1 MPSSF
6 KRQVAGQPLA
16 QVDNPDPFAI
26 PVWRS
31 PVYQT
36 PHFIIWPVQL
46 VRLVWRLLWFVVRHP
61 LLGAVCTALAFTW
74 FKLGWPG
81 LIVLAVFMFT
91 TLGLVYLLWPGWFAR
106 HVTGA
111 ARDWWRHWFYRRRW
125 MAAMTL
131 AGLAPSYRGR
141 VLVPVL
147 KAVHAAGA
155 VDLVTVRLVTGQSPE
170 AFADR
175 TVNLA
180 HAFDAQLCRVRDAR
194 PGAVTLEFV
203 RSDTLANPIGALPVG
218 PVVNLAA
225 LPVGR
230 CEDGT
235 PWLLRL
241 LGSHLLIAGA
251 TGSGKGSVIWSA
263 VRAMLP
269 AVLGGWV
276 QVWALDPKRM
286 ELSFGR
292 DLFTRYADTAAG
304 MVGLLEDA
312 VSEMHDRAAKFAGT
326 TRTFTPSLEFPF
338 LVVLV
343 DELAFLTAY
352 QPDRDLRKRAE
363 AAIATLTSQ
372 GRSVGVCVVGAL
384 QDPRKDVI
392 SLRNLFPTR
401 IALRLDES
409 DQVDMVL
416 GDGARDRGALAD
428 EISPIPATGAG
439 VGYVRLEGSPN
450 VARVRAAYGADEDI
464 REMASVATAY
474 RHEIS
479 PDGEPW
485 TELPRS
491 CGAPTSRAQFAEPDC
506 SSSATASPS
515 KSPSAGCA
523 AGPNAGT

>member
-1 MPSSF
+1 MPSSSF

-16 QVDNPDPFAI
+16 QVDNPDPFAV

-36 PHFIIWPVQL
+36 PHFVIWPVQL
-46 VRLVWRLLWFVVRHP
+46 VRLVWRIVWFILRHP
-61 LLGAVCTALAFTW
+61 AVDVVGSALVFTW
-74 FKLGWPG
+74 LKLGWPG
-81 LIVLAVFMFT
+81 LVALAAFGSVVLP
-91 TLGLVYLLWPGWFAR
+91 LVYLLWPQWFAR
-106 HVTGA
+106 HVIQA
-111 ARDWWRHWFYRRRW
+111 ARDYWRHVFYRRRW
-125 MAAMTL
+125 TAAMTL

-147 KAVHAAGA
+147 AAVRNAGA

-180 HAFDAQLCRVRDAR
+180 HAFGAQLCRVRDTK
-194 PGAVTLEFV
+194 PGLVMLEFV
-203 RSDTLANPIGALPVG
+203 RSDTLADPIGALLVD

-230 CEDGT
+230 CEDGS

-251 TGSGKGSVIWSA
+251 TGSGKGSLIWSA
-263 VRAMLP
+263 VRALLP
-269 AVLGGWV
+269 AILGGWV

-292 DLFTRYADTAAG
+292 DLFTRYADTAAT
-304 MVGLLEDA
+304 MVRLLEDA
-312 VSEMHDRAAKFAGT
+312 VGEMHDRAAKFAGT
-326 TRTFTPSLEFPF
+326 TSTFTPSLEFPF

-428 EISPIPATGAG
+428 EISPLPLVGAG
-439 VGYVRLEGSPN
+439 VGYVRLEGSPQ
-450 VARVRAAYGADEDI
+450 VVRVRAAYVADEDI
-464 REMASVATAY
+464 RAMAAVAA
-474 RHEIS
+474 
-479 PDGEPW
+479 
-485 TELPRS
+485 
-491 CGAPTSRAQFAEPDC
+491 ARARR
-506 SSSATASPS
+506 
-515 KSPSAGCA
+515 GR
-523 AGPNAGT
+523 

>member
-1 MPSSF
+1 MPPSPFS
-6 KRQVAGQPLA
+6 RQVAGQPLA
-16 QVDNPDPFAI
+16 QVDNPDPFAV

-36 PHFIIWPVQL
+36 PHAVIWTVQL
-46 VRLVWRLLWFVVRHP
+46 VRLVWRIVWFILRHP
-61 LLGAVCTALAFTW
+61 LLDAGCALLVLTW
-74 FKLGWPG
+74 LKLGWPG
-81 LIVLAVFMFT
+81 LVALACFT
-91 TLGLVYLLWPGWFAR
+91 VASLALAYLLWPNWFTR
-106 HVTGA
+106 HVVQA
-111 ARDWWRHWFYRRRW
+111 LRDWWRHWFYRRRW
-125 MAAMTL
+125 TAALTL

-147 KAVHAAGA
+147 AGVCAAGA
-155 VDLVTVRLVTGQSPE
+155 VDLVTVRLVTGQAPQ

-175 TVNLA
+175 TQNLA
-180 HAFDAQLCRVRDAR
+180 HAFGAQLCRIRDAR
-194 PGAVTLEFV
+194 PGLVTLEFV
-203 RSDTLANPIGALPVG
+203 RSDTLANPLPALPVGPMVNLGALPVG
-218 PVVNLAA
+218 Q
-225 LPVGR
+225 

-241 LGSHLLIAGA
+241 LGSHVLIAGA

-269 AVLGGWV
+269 AIFGGWV

-292 DLFTRYADTAAG
+292 DLFTRYADTAAD
-304 MVGLLEDA
+304 MVQLLEDA
-312 VSEMHDRAAKFAGT
+312 VTEMHDRAAKFAGT

-338 LVVLV
+338 LVLLI

-372 GRSVGVCVVGAL
+372 GRSVGVSVVGAL

-428 EISPIPATGAG
+428 EISPIPETGAG
-439 VGYVRLEGSPN
+439 VGYVRLEGSSH
-450 VARVRAAYGADEDI
+450 VVRVRAAYVADEDI
-464 REMASVATAY
+464 RSMATVTAD
-474 RHEIS
+474 RLDLDE
-479 PDGEPW
+479 DGERW
-485 TELPRS
+485 TV
-491 CGAPTSRAQFAEPDC
+491 
-506 SSSATASPS
+506 
-515 KSPSAGCA
+515 
-523 AGPNAGT
+523 